1 MRTPLP
7 ATLVS
12 ASLLAVAVSAQG
24 QATLE
29 EVVVTAQKRTESLQ
43 DVSIAIAAF
52 GEKELRNLSITNLE
66 NLTQSVSGVELFDER
81 GSGQPTWVIRGVG
94 LADFN
99 ANNTPTAAIY
109 FDEFYLTSNVMGG
122 IGMYDISRVEV
133 LKGPQGGLYGRNT
146 SGGAV
151 RVMSVRPDLDQGLNG
166 YIQGSYGR
174 WDRSIAEGA
183 VGGKITDNL
192 AFRLSGMTDQN
203 GGWQDTLAT

>member
-1 MRTPLP
+1 MNIRVPRALG
-7 ATLVS
+7 ALCLGS
-12 ASLLAVAVSAQG
+12 AAVAAQG

-43 DVSIAIAAF
+43 DVSIAISAF
-52 GEKELRNLSITNLE
+52 GEKELRNLSIANLE

-122 IGMYDISRVEV
+122 IGM
-133 LKGPQGGLYGRNT
+133 
-146 SGGAV
+146 
-151 RVMSVRPDLDQGLNG
+151 
-166 YIQGSYGR
+166 
-174 WDRSIAEGA
+174 
-183 VGGKITDNL
+183 
-192 AFRLSGMTDQN
+192 
-203 GGWQDTLAT
+203 